1 MQKPFLPR
9 GNGWTEKANFA
20 TFAKNNI
27 NVAFLGSAM
36 DKVAFP
42 YRSSSH
48 LILDAQAGI
57 IDSLYGDQRP
67 SQFE

>member
-1 MQKPFLPR
+1 
-9 GNGWTEKANFA
+9 
-20 TFAKNNI
+20 
-27 NVAFLGSAM
+27 M